1 LMDLIILLHGFL
13 IFQECICNDVFFFF
27 FKCHQENNS
36 LVPPLY

>member
-27 FKCHQENNS
+27 KCHQENNS
-36 LVPPLY
+36 PVPPLY